1 MAESWYNV
9 ESEDLGSST
18 FEHLYFQSFY
28 LCFNF
33 YKYPEYIDIVAHA
46 CPSTWEAKVREVT

>member
-9 ESEDLGSST
+9 ESEDLV
-18 FEHLYFQSFY
+18 FY

-46 CPSTWEAKVREVT
+46 YPSTWEAKVREVT